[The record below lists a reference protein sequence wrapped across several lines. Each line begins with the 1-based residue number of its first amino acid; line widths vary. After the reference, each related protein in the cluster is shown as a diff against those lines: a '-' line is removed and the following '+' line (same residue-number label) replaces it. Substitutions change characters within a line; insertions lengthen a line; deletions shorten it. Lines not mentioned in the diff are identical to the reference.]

1 MKLGSI
7 TKKALLSASALVAMS
22 SASPAADVPFSDGLA
37 KSSQAS
43 SWTGFYAG
51 LNFGYGVGTS
61 GSVQNNSSIIND
73 NWANWASYN
82 SASSTGCGGNA
93 CNSFTNPSYGI
104 VALASSGIAAVTQ
117 NGVVGGGQFGL
128 NKLIA
133 DKFIVGLEAD
143 FQGSGMRGSG
153 SYTNASADNFSKT
166 KSNAKPYSSY
176 SSRSFIGDGNSKAS
190 MNWIGT
196 VRPRAGILIKPDLLL
211 FGTGGL
217 AYGNVSLASH
227 YTVISQI
234 ATTENNNGSIS
245 TINQTSIATS
255 SGYRTSSLAG
265 WSAGGGFE
273 WLIAPSWSVKSEAI
287 YYSLGSLSTVSSP
300 LILASTDGILSSNL
314 VNTQASY
321 QGIIARVGLNY
332 HFTW

>member
-1 MKLGSI
+1 
-7 TKKALLSASALVAMS
+7 MS

-37 KSSQAS
+37 KSSLAS

-61 GSVQNNSSIIND
+61 GSVQNNSAIIND

-82 SASSTGCGGNA
+82 SASSTGCGVSN
-93 CNSFTNPSYGI
+93 CISFTSPLYGI
-104 VALASSGIAAVTQ
+104 VALASSGMAAVNQ
-117 NGVVGGGQFGL
+117 NGLIGGGQFGL

-143 FQGSGMRGSG
+143 FQGSGIRGSG
-153 SYTNASADNFSKT
+153 SYTNASADNFS

-176 SSRSFIGDGNSKAS
+176 SSRSFIGDGSNKAS

-196 VRPRAGILIKPDLLL
+196 VRPRAGVLIKPDLLL

-234 ATTENNNGSIS
+234 ATTENNDGSIS
-245 TINQTSIATS
+245 NSNQTSIATS
-255 SGYRTSSLAG
+255 SGYRTNTLAG